1 MSENIKQQFLCFKRP
16 PRKNFA
22 STLTDDEAEIMS
34 IHFAYMKQ
42 LLADGVL
49 IVAGPVVTGEF
60 GLSIIEAES
69 EEAAREF
76 VYNDPA
82 VAKGIMTPEIYP
94 YRVSLIRK

>member
-1 MSENIKQQFLCFKRP
+1 MNENTKQQFLCFKRP
-16 PRKNFA
+16 GRKNFA
-22 STLTDDEAEIMS
+22 STLTDEEAEIIS
-34 IHFAYMKQ
+34 IHFEYMQK

-49 IVAGPVVTGEF
+49 IVAGPVITGEF

-69 EEAAREF
+69 EEAAREY

-94 YRVSLIRK
+94 FRLSLFRK

>member
-16 PRKNFA
+16 GRKNFA
-22 STLTDDEAEIMS
+22 SNMTDEEAEVMS

-49 IVAGPVVTGEF
+49 IVAGPVITGEF

-69 EEAAREF
+69 LETAREF

-82 VAKGIMTPEIYP
+82 VARGIMTPEIYP
-94 YRVSLIRK
+94 FRLSLMRK